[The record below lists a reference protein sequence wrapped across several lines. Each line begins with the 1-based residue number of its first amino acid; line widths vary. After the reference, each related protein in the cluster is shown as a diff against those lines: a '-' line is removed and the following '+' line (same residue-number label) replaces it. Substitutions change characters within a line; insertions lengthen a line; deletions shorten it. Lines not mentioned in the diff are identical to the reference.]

1 MLSAPPPLA
10 AVVGAAEAQLAQVL
24 PSGFTLRVASAR
36 AQNTYICNETH
47 WRALE
52 AAHACAVHQPG
63 GSADLST
70 PSRNSQDE
78 EVFVDSNSKRNTNA
92 GGGRL
97 RGAFFVHVPY
107 PAVENEYGP
116 LADALAEVVA
126 YLVKGTTKQGGP
138 AVNERPW

>member
-1 MLSAPPPLA
+1 VLSAPPPLA
-10 AVVGAAEAQLAQVL
+10 AVIGAAEAQLAQVL

-52 AAHACAVHQPG
+52 AAHACAVAPG

-70 PSRNSQDE
+70 PCSSQDR
-78 EVFVDSNSKRNTNA
+78 EVFIDSNSNRNTNA

-126 YLVKGTTKQGGP
+126 YLVNGTTNQGVP
-138 AVNERPW
+138 AVNANRP